1 MSKINIVQIQAAL
14 KGVPITAA
22 FIVDTL
28 GVQPVETV
36 KRAVFWDAADY
47 GKIVGRLQN
56 HLNSCSA
63 IDPSTL
69 SGERTKKEPP
79 PAAASEDFF
88 NESAP
93 AGGDDFFAEEPED
106 FFQ

>member
-14 KGVPITAA
+14 AVPVTAT

-56 HLNSCSA
+56 HLNSRGA
-63 IDPSTL
+63 IDPTTL
-69 SGERTKKEPP
+69 SGEREKKTAEPTAADGDFFGETKEP
-79 PAAASEDFF
+79 AGDGDFF
-88 NESAP
+88 GESD
-93 AGGDDFFAEEPED
+93 GGEFF
-106 FFQ
+106 